1 MCPIRD
7 LYADF
12 GRSIHRLR
20 ESQWPSILIAVLF
33 VFNMASVIN
42 LAAISLERTRATF
55 GPLQHGLVKK
65 RIFGGAVAA
74 VWITAILG
82 TSYKYLDIF
91 FILSCPGEFYSYLSV
106 LSLCFFV
113 IAVSYVSIVAKMLCG
128 TQPRLHGAVSRERK
142 LTKTLVLVT
151 LVSYM
156 LMSPY
161 IICLFLIFS
170 KRTFNSFSAVK
181 PFLAFIFGLFSLR
194 QLDG

>member
-42 LAAISLERTRATF
+42 LAAISLERTHATF

-82 TSYKYLDIF
+82 TSYMYLDIF
-91 FILSCPGEFYSYLSV
+91 FTLKVVLGSFTHIYQYYRFVFLS
-106 LSLCFFV
+106 SLCLMCQSLLKCCV
-113 IAVSYVSIVAKMLCG
+113 
-128 TQPRLHGAVSRERK
+128 ERNRGSM
-142 LTKTLVLVT
+142 V
-151 LVSYM
+151 
-156 LMSPY
+156 
-161 IICLFLIFS
+161 
-170 KRTFNSFSAVK
+170 
-181 PFLAFIFGLFSLR
+181 
-194 QLDG
+194 Q